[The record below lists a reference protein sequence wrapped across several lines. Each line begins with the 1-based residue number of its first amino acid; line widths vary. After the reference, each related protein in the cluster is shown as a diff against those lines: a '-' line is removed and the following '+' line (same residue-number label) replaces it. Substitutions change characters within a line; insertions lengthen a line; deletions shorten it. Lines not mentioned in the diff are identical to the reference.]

1 MIKGFACNNPR
12 APVSAFSYDAGTLG
26 DNEVEIKITHCG
38 ICHSDVHL
46 IDNDWG
52 ISRYPFIPGH
62 EIVGTV
68 AAKGKNVKLT
78 LGERVGLGWQCN
90 SCGTCEFCRA
100 GMENHCKKNQ
110 PTCVAHHGGYADGVR
125 ADARFVIPIPAALDS
140 AAAAPLLCGGVTVF
154 TPLHVHNVHAD
165 AKVGVVGIGGLG
177 HLALQFAKAR
187 GCIVSAISTN
197 ANKETEARRFGAS
210 AFLLSND
217 RAALEAAKGSFDFI
231 LVTASADVDVPQ
243 LLDLL
248 RPRGKLCVVGALPS
262 PMQLSAG
269 QLIHGDKSVVGSN
282 IGAPEV
288 IRLMLETAASHG
300 VAATIETMPMSEAN
314 AALDKVRAGQA
325 RYRIVL
331 EN

>member
-1 MIKGFACNNPR
+1 MLKGFACNNPR

-68 AAKGKNVKLT
+68 AAMGKNVKLT
-78 LGERVGLGWQCN
+78 IGERVGLGWQCD

-100 GMENHCKKNQ
+100 GMENHCKQNQ

-125 ADARFVIPIPAALDS
+125 ANARFVIPIPAALDS
-140 AAAAPLLCGGVTVF
+140 AVAAPLLCGGVTVF
-154 TPLHVHNVHAD
+154 TPLHVHNVQAD

-187 GCIVSAISTN
+187 GCIVTAISTN
-197 ANKETEARRFGAS
+197 AKKEAEARRFGAS

-217 RAALEAAKGSFDFI
+217 RAALEAAKSSFDFI

-262 PMQLSAG
+262 PMQVSAG

-300 VAATIETMPMSEAN
+300 VAAKIETMPMSEAN

>member
-1 MIKGFACNNPR
+1 MIKGLACTNPR
-12 APVSAFSYDAGTLG
+12 TPVSAFSYDGGALG
-26 DNEVEIKITHCG
+26 DNDVEIKITHCG

-68 AAKGKNVKLT
+68 AAKGKNVTLA

-90 SCGTCEFCRA
+90 SCGACEFCRA
-100 GMENHCKKNQ
+100 GMENHCKQNQ
-110 PTCVAHHGGYADGVR
+110 PTCVAHHGGYAEAVR
-125 ADARFVIPIPAALDS
+125 ADARFVIPLPATLDS
-140 AAAAPLLCGGVTVF
+140 ASAAPLLCGGVTVF
-154 TPLHVHNVHAD
+154 TPLYVHGVGAGAN
-165 AKVGVVGIGGLG
+165 VGVVGIGGLG

-187 GCIVSAISTN
+187 GCTVTAISTN
-197 ANKETEARRFGAS
+197 AKKEAEARRFGAG
-210 AFLLSND
+210 AFLLSSD
-217 RAALEAAKGSFDFI
+217 QAALLAAKSCFDFI
-231 LVTASADVDVPQ
+231 LVTASADVDVPL

-248 RPRGKLCVVGALPS
+248 RPRGKLCIVGALPS
-262 PMQLSAG
+262 PMSVSAG

-282 IGAPEV
+282 IGAPH
-288 IRLMLETAASHG
+288 IIKLMLETAAQHG
-300 VAATIETMPMSEAN
+300 VAAQIETMPMAQAN
-314 AALDKVRAGQA
+314 AALDKVRGGQA